1 VLLSHGP
8 LRRRLWK
15 SHRGF
20 QASHVILA
28 CLLAALVAV
37 HVVVT
42 ARYVGG
48 IGRRA
53 LYIAATIGAL
63 ALLLR
68 ARRPPQSARQAPSHP
83 ILVFGRHSALVVSA
97 VAICAAALTAL
108 LPASVDASLREPP
121 FRPPQLCRRNGRI
134 PVCRVPPQPA
144 DGFARWSRGAVSRIL
159 SRLPSAS
166 ERLARGTRAPTR
178 TRLGL
183 PRLPSGARRP
193 RGGAHGSGPRDP
205 LAAASDSVPAAFRVR
220 RCRARASRT
229 ECGSR
234 EPSWSY

>member
-42 ARYVGG
+42 ARYLGG

-68 ARRPPQSARQAPSHP
+68 ARRPPQSARQAPPHP
-83 ILVFGRHSALVVSA
+83 ILVFGRHSALVVGA
-97 VAICAAALTAL
+97 VAICAAALAAL

-121 FRPPQLCRRNGRI
+121 FGRASRLVLDF
-134 PVCRVPPQPA
+134 PHDKHGAVNCLTCHHNYA
-144 DGFARWSRGAVSRIL
+144 DGTGASLCVECHRSQRTDLRAGAEARFHGFCLDCHRH
-159 SRLPSAS
+159 PSAS
-166 ERLARGTRAPTR
+166 LEAHGHGPVSGCNVCHRAPGGPEEAHTEADRETR
-178 TRLGL
+178 
-183 PRLPSGARRP
+183 
-193 RGGAHGSGPRDP
+193 
-205 LAAASDSVPAAFRVR
+205 
-220 RCRARASRT
+220 
-229 ECGSR
+229 
-234 EPSWSY
+234 